1 MVYDYQITHDALVKM
16 QIIIKTKF
24 DYKLGCSLRFQ
35 FSLIGLLTNV
45 LRALIS
51 MTIFVHH
58 NTVSPQKQQNFSF

>member
-35 FSLIGLLTNV
+35 FYL
-45 LRALIS
+45 
-51 MTIFVHH
+51 
-58 NTVSPQKQQNFSF
+58 